1 MKFNLLVWVMAAGIW
16 TACEPAS
23 QTNTTAEKKA
33 DSTTV
38 SSDSYPMPRVWEVQT
53 RTGKMITIVES
64 HPKGASLSDLKVYFQ
79 GDSANAMR
87 FTDVDPVSATVAGD
101 LDKNGFDE
109 VYFVTTSAG
118 SGSYGNLLGVSSNK
132 DKSLSLMFFPEMD
145 LNDKQPGKLFD
156 GYEGHDRF
164 AIENNVL
171 IRQFPFKGDT
181 NNMKSVPYQIV
192 MGEGGYIVTP
202 KRN

>member
-1 MKFNLLVWVMAAGIW
+1 MKFNLLVCMIAAGVW

-23 QTNTTAEKKA
+23 QSKASEEKKT

-38 SSDSYPMPRVWEVQT
+38 STDSYPMPRVWEVQT
-53 RTGKMITIVES
+53 RTGKMITVVET
-64 HPKGASLSDLKVYFQ
+64 HPKGASLSDIKVYFQ
-79 GDSANAMR
+79 GDSSNAMR
-87 FTDVDPVSATVAGD
+87 FTDVDPVSATVTAD

-109 VYFVTTSAG
+109 IYFVTTSAG

-145 LNDKQPGKLFD
+145 PNDKQPGKLFD
-156 GYEGHDRF
+156 GYEGHDRY

-171 IRQFPFKGDT
+171 IRRFPYKGDT
-181 NNMKSVPYQIV
+181 NNMKSVPYQIL